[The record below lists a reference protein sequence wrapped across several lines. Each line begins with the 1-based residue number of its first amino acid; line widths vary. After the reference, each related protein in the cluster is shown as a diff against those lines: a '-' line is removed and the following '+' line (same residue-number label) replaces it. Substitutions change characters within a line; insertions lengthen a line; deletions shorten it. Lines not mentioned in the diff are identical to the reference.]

1 MRAAYSLG
9 MIPRRTVIVGAGLSG
24 LACGFDLSRAGDDVL
39 VLEAGAR
46 AGGVVSSI
54 EKDGFLFEE
63 GPHTIQASSEE
74 FRHLCGDLG
83 LAGHL
88 ISADGRA
95 KRWLW
100 FHGEL
105 VALPSSLTSLYTT
118 KLLSRRAK
126 AYISSEPLR
135 TFVPPDEGA
144 PEISFAE
151 FLEER
156 IGREPTRL
164 FAGAFTRGIYAAEI
178 EELGARSAFPRLWQ
192 LACDHGGLVRG
203 MFAGKKRSRA
213 PLPGPDVARSA
224 LLSFPRGLRELT
236 EALARALGPRLRTNA
251 KVERIVRLQ
260 RGYGVVLANG
270 ASFAADNVVLAV
282 PAPVAAAL
290 LDELV
295 RDHAASREHHASA
308 GQRSASAGQHDA
320 GARDLAAPLRAIHHA
335 HVTVV
340 HLGLEPGIAVP
351 PGFGYLVPPDAEAQG
366 SKAPLALGT
375 ICTSNLFPGRAP
387 AGRSS
392 VASFYRGADV
402 EKFDDVRLVEVACA
416 DLGLAIGATTAPRAP
431 THNIRRW
438 SHVIPRYAPEHAAR
452 MSALEAEL
460 RRALPGV
467 ELASSFVGGVSVDN
481 VIARGRS
488 IARKIQAT
496 GVLA

>member
-1 MRAAYSLG
+1 MPRGIEPPMRAAYSDG
-9 MIPRRTVIVGAGLSG
+9 MIPRRTVVVGAGLSG
-24 LACGFDLSRAGDDVL
+24 LACGFDLSRAGDDVV
-39 VLEAGAR
+39 VLEAASR

-74 FRHLCGDLG
+74 FRQLCGDLSI
-83 LAGHL
+83 AGHL

-105 VALPSSLTSLYTT
+105 VALPSSLPSLYTT

-126 AYISSEPLR
+126 AYLSSEPLR
-135 TFVPPDEGA
+135 TFVPPDDGA
-144 PEISFAE
+144 PEPSFAD

-203 MFAGKKRSRA
+203 MMAGKKKKRA
-213 PLPGPDVARSA
+213 PLPGPDVARSS

-236 EALARALGPRLRTNA
+236 EALARALGSHLRPNA
-251 KVERIVRLQ
+251 SVERIVRLQ
-260 RGYGVVLANG
+260 RGCGVVLANG

-290 LDELV
+290 LDDL
-295 RDHAASREHHASA
+295 AREV
-308 GQRSASAGQHDA
+308 
-320 GARDLAAPLRAIHHA
+320 AAPLRAIHHA

-351 PGFGYLVPPDAEAQG
+351 AGFGYLVPPDAEAQG

-402 EKFDDVRLVEVACA
+402 EKLDDARLVAVACG

-431 THNIRRW
+431 TYNIRRW
-438 SHVIPRYAPEHAAR
+438 SHVIPRYEPGHAAR
-452 MSALEAEL
+452 MNALEEEL
-460 RRALPGV
+460 RRTLPGV

-488 IARKIQAT
+488 VARAILAAE
-496 GVLA
+496 VLA